1 MIDFIEL
8 ARQCAPTVAPETLAA
23 IVKTESKFQPF
34 AIGLNSNARLERQ
47 PNSKLEAVATAKW
60 LIANGYDVDLGLGQ
74 INSSNLTRTSL
85 SVEDAFDSCK
95 NLAAA
100 AQILT
105 GNYLAA
111 VPRVGHGQQ
120 ALRAAISTYNTGSP
134 TRGFANGY
142 VQRVVANGN
151 VILTGTVQSLPVLP
165 IRLVP
170 ENSRTSNIAAT
181 SMATPTPVRLL
192 AERSTPAPVK
202 VSIKTDSS
210 SKTAGAISTVSV
222 YEYTAHTIDV
232 YQ

>member
-1 MIDFIEL
+1 MLDFIEL
-8 ARQCAPTVAPETLAA
+8 ARQCAPLVAPETMAA
-23 IVKTESKFQPF
+23 VVKTESKFQPF
-34 AIGLNSNARLERQ
+34 AIGLNNNARLERQ
-47 PNSKLEAVATAKW
+47 PNSKPEAVATARW
-60 LIANGYDVDLGLGQ
+60 LIANGYNIDLGLGQ

-134 TRGFANGY
+134 IRGIANGY

-151 VILTGTVQSLPVLP
+151 VISTGTMHSLSVSP

-181 SMATPTPVRLL
+181 STATQAPVRLL
-192 AERSTPAPVK
+192 AERSTSALVK

-210 SKTAGAISTVSV
+210 TKTAGANPTVSV
-222 YEYTAHTIDV
+222 YESTAQTIDV